1 MPLESLGADQLDFA
15 SVQIIDASGNLQLL
29 LCDGFAYN
37 WTGIFQLLDVQSH
50 ILFDSI
56 VRYQTLNAAR
66 KDKEPRA
73 EVAADAEVKKGEEY
87 SFLKQFHR
95 PPRPLRPL
103 CEAF

>member
-1 MPLESLGADQLDFA
+1 MERLDLRELVRVFGSAPVGKAAGGVNIRSSRMSVVDLCREYDSRPLCES
-15 SVQIIDASGNLQLL
+15 
-29 LCDGFAYN
+29 
-37 WTGIFQLLDVQSH
+37 
-50 ILFDSI
+50 

-103 CEAF
+103 REAF